1 VLCGHQL
8 CAPEKASTVSPA
20 GPFYWPK
27 HYLTTISPPSCLHLA
42 ANIEQISGDQPI
54 CRTILVQGPA
64 HLLYTAAQQAET
76 AGQDT

>member
-1 VLCGHQL
+1 LRTIKGLDGITGGAFLLAEALPH
-8 CAPEKASTVSPA
+8 
-20 GPFYWPK
+20 
-27 HYLTTISPPSCLHLA
+27 HHLTTISPPSCLHLA
-42 ANIEQISGDQPI
+42 ANIEQFSGDQPI